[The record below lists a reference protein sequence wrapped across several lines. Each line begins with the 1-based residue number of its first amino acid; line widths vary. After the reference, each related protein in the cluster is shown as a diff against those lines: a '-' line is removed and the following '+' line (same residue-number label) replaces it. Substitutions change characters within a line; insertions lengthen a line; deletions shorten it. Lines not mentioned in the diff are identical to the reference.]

1 MKFCW
6 STLKVKDME
15 ESLKFY
21 KEIVGLSEEQRFNA
35 GPDTE
40 IVFLGNGETK
50 IELIWDKNI
59 GEVDVGED
67 ISWGFEVDSVDDMIA
82 LCRQKGIEIISGP
95 VEPNPHIRF
104 FYVKEAS
111 GLKRR
116 FVENK

>member
-40 IVFLGNGETK
+40 IVFLETAK
-50 IELIWDKNI
+50 PRSN
-59 GEVDVGED
+59 
-67 ISWGFEVDSVDDMIA
+67 
-82 LCRQKGIEIISGP
+82 
-95 VEPNPHIRF
+95 
-104 FYVKEAS
+104 
-111 GLKRR
+111 
-116 FVENK
+116 